1 MPSAAVP
8 PGGLPMIPA
17 EGSALLRAV
26 SQGKFRLTRLLL
38 EGGAYINEGNA
49 AGTTPL
55 MAACRAGYAEPPE
68 QPRMVQYLLE
78 NGADP
83 NIPDKA
89 GKTALMHACAER
101 AGPAVVAT
109 LLAHGADPS
118 ARDYGGGSALLYAL
132 ERGDRETLQALL
144 DACRERGR
152 DVIII
157 TSATSP
163 RGTKTTRQYL
173 NSPPSPALCASPSQ
187 VQVRAAASPGA
198 TGRDEERDV
207 FRFPPAPEP
216 ARAGPKRQLKRLNS
230 EPWGLAVPGVEG
242 MRGGHS
248 EGTQG
253 PPEGARRALDEILG
267 APEGTRR
274 PSEGTRGPSEGSWGS
289 PEGSPEGTSV
299 PPERLAAGLEGL
311 RLRPRRHSVEGREV
325 SGLPAATWAE
335 RVPAVPAPG
344 RFPPDPPRG
353 KPLRREPELGTAPGP
368 LRLLERRGSGTPAPE
383 PPGPGRA
390 GLLPPL
396 PPRALLRRH
405 SMQPEA
411 LRHLGGFCGGLAAEP
426 GS

>member
-1 MPSAAVP
+1 
-8 PGGLPMIPA
+8 MIPA
-17 EGSALLRAV
+17 ESSALLRAV

-55 MAACRAGYAEPPE
+55 MAACRASYTDPPE

-83 NIPDKA
+83 NIPDKS

-101 AGPAVVAT
+101 AGPAVAAI

-118 ARDYGGGSALLYAL
+118 ARDYAGGSALVYAL
-132 ERGDRETLQALL
+132 ERGDRETLQVLL

-198 TGRDEERDV
+198 SARDEERDV
-207 FRFPPAPEP
+207 FRFPPATPAPAAAPEP
-216 ARAGPKRQLKRLNS
+216 SRAGPKRQLKRLNS
-230 EPWGLAVPGVEG
+230 EPWGLVVPGVEG
-242 MRGGHS
+242 TQGS
-248 EGTQG
+248 LEGTRG
-253 PPEGARRALDEILG
+253 PPEGTRRTLDEIRG
-267 APEGTRR
+267 PPEGTRR
-274 PSEGTRGPSEGSWGS
+274 PLEGTWGPLEETQGPSESSWGS
-289 PEGSPEGTSV
+289 PEGPRGPLEGTWA
-299 PPERLAAGLEGL
+299 PPERLVVGLEGL
-311 RLRPRRHSVEGREV
+311 GLRPRRHSVEGREA
-325 SGLPAATWAE
+325 SGLPGAAWAE
-335 RVPAVPAPG
+335 RVPPAPPLG
-344 RFPPDPPRG
+344 RWPPAPDPPWG
-353 KPLRREPELGTAPGP
+353 KPARRDPPNPEPGTPG
-368 LRLLERRGSGTPAPE
+368 LIRHSAGLLERRGSGTLPLE

-396 PPRALLRRH
+396 PPG
-405 SMQPEA
+405 P
-411 LRHLGGFCGGLAAEP
+411 P
-426 GS
+426 

>member
-1 MPSAAVP
+1 S
-8 PGGLPMIPA
+8 G
-17 EGSALLRAV
+17 
-26 SQGKFRLTRLLL
+26 
-38 EGGAYINEGNA
+38 
-49 AGTTPL
+49 
-55 MAACRAGYAEPPE
+55 
-68 QPRMVQYLLE
+68 
-78 NGADP
+78 
-83 NIPDKA
+83 
-89 GKTALMHACAER
+89 ER
-101 AGPAVVAT
+101 
-109 LLAHGADPS
+109 D
-118 ARDYGGGSALLYAL
+118 
-132 ERGDRETLQALL
+132 TLQVLL

-187 VQVRAAASPGA
+187 VQVRAAASPPGA
-198 TGRDEERDV
+198 GGRDEERDV

-242 MRGGHS
+242 MRGGRS
-248 EGTQG
+248 EGSPEGTQR
-253 PPEGARRALDEILG
+253 PPEGARRALDEMRG
-267 APEGTRR
+267 P
-274 PSEGTRGPSEGSWGS
+274 PEGTRGPSEGSWGS
-289 PEGSPEGTSV
+289 EGPLEGTSV

-311 RLRPRRHSVEGREV
+311 RLRRHSVEGREV
-325 SGLPAATWAE
+325 SGLPGAAWAE
-335 RVPAVPAPG
+335 RAPPAPTPG
-344 RFPPDPPRG
+344 RWAPDAPRG
-353 KPLRREPELGTAPGP
+353 KPLRRDPPNPELGTPPGP
-368 LRLLERRGSGTPAPE
+368 LRHPAGLLERRGSGTLPLE

-411 LRHLGGFCGGLAAEP
+411 LRHLGAFCGGLAPEP

>member
-1 MPSAAVP
+1 MPSPVRRP
-8 PGGLPMIPA
+8 PGAALAPGLAMVPA

-55 MAACRAGYAEPPE
+55 MAACRAGYADPPE
-68 QPRMVQYLLE
+68 QPRMVRYLLE

-89 GKTALMHACAER
+89 GRTALMHACAER
-101 AGPAVVAT
+101 AGPAVAAV

-118 ARDYGGGSALLYAL
+118 ARDYAGGSALVYAL
-132 ERGDRETLQALL
+132 ERGDRETLQVLL

-187 VQVRAAASPGA
+187 VQVRASPGA
-198 TGRDEERDV
+198 GGRDEERDV
-207 FRFPPAPEP
+207 FQFPPAAPAAAPEP
-216 ARAGPKRQLKRLNS
+216 PRAGPKRQLKRLNS
-230 EPWGLAVPGVEG
+230 EPWGLAVPGA
-242 MRGGHS
+242 
-248 EGTQG
+248 EGTARGSLDGTRG
-253 PPEGARRALDEILG
+253 PPEGSWGNPEGPRGAL
-267 APEGTRR
+267 EGTRA
-274 PSEGTRGPSEGSWGS
+274 
-289 PEGSPEGTSV
+289 
-299 PPERLAAGLEGL
+299 PPERLEGL
-311 RLRPRRHSVEGREV
+311 GLRPRRHSVEGREA
-325 SGLPAATWAE
+325 SGLPWAE
-335 RVPAVPAPG
+335 RAPPVPPTARQAPA
-344 RFPPDPPRG
+344 PDPPRG
-353 KPLRREPELGTAPGP
+353 KPLCRDPLDPEGAPPGP
-368 LRLLERRGSGTPAPE
+368 LRRPGGLLERRGSGTLCLE

-396 PPRALLRRH
+396 PPGPPRALLRRRH
-405 SMQPEA
+405 SMQPELVAFRSA
-411 LRHLGGFCGGLAAEP
+411 LGPEP